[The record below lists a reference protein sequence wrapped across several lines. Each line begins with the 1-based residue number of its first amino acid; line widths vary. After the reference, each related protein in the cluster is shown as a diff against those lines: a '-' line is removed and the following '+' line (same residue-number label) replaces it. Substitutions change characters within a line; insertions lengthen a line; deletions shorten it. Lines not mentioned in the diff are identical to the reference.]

1 MIDTSLIQSSVE
13 KERDEKK
20 VEQKHTE
27 ENDTQEIEIEKT
39 PPEWM
44 NIKEGDKVFHK
55 TFSEGFVT
63 HIDSEYIMVKFPIK
77 ECKFKF
83 PSIFEKGFLQK
94 N

>member
-1 MIDTSLIQSSVE
+1 MAY
-13 KERDEKK
+13 
-20 VEQKHTE
+20 
-27 ENDTQEIEIEKT
+27 
-39 PPEWM
+39 

-77 ECKFKF
+77 ECKFKY

-94 N
+94 K